1 MAALPTFADGP
12 VERIMTVMERA
23 FDPAFG
29 EAWTRRQVEDA
40 LLLGTCRFALIGPA
54 GAPGDDPDG
63 PATGFYLARAVLDE
77 TELLLLAVEPAQRGR
92 GLGAALL
99 GHFIAAAR
107 AGGARRAFLE
117 MRRGNPAAALYEG
130 NGFRKIG
137 ERPAYYRSRDGA
149 RHDAVSYERLFD
161 DGRHD

>member
-1 MAALPTFADGP
+1 MAALAAPYDGP
-12 VERIMTVMERA
+12 VERIMAVMERA

-40 LLLGTCRFALIGPA
+40 LLLGTCRYALIGA
-54 GAPGDDPDG
+54 DGAIGDYPDA
-63 PATGFYLARAVLDE
+63 PTAGFYLARAVLDE
-77 TELLLLAVEPAQRGR
+77 TELLLLAVDPERRRR

-99 GHFIAAAR
+99 VHFADAAR

-117 MRRGNPAAALYEG
+117 MRHGNPAARLYEAQ
-130 NGFRKIG
+130 GFRKIG

-149 RHDAVSYERLFD
+149 RHDAISYERVFD
-161 DGRHD
+161 